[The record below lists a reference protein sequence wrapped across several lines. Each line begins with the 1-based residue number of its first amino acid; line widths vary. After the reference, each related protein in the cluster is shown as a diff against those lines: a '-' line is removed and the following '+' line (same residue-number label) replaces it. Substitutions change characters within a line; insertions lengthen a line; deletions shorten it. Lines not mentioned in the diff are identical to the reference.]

1 MNSID
6 TDVSNYSISELMA
19 ILDIDEINKDEIIEK
34 TNEFTDR
41 YKKKDPKL
49 AVFFQEIK
57 SQLVQYADGLE
68 VPKTPVTD
76 KILVE
81 GYSNMT
87 NDASYPSGDQQSLDW
102 FQNENL
108 TSSDQNQ
115 TNKITN
121 RQQTTKLFNNQYVP
135 MNREQIATT
144 DTYQLPVKQDSL
156 NPNLKNTITRFVNL
170 DSQFR
175 QYTGGI
181 DSMSTDYTLDLS
193 DTLKDAI
200 SLRLYSYQIPFN
212 WYAIDTA
219 YGNTCLWIEDGSTNV
234 VVSVTPGNYTPSQF
248 VTELTNN
255 FTVAGFYNYPSD
267 GPVLYNSTNARLTL
281 NLYGVDFSG
290 NTIDGDNVQFQIGLD
305 TKIIFYD
312 FTSTLQ
318 CNKNC
323 FSKSKHFLNNTLGWL
338 MGYRVPYI
346 YVLDGSGNTA
356 NSNLDLNGPKYL
368 ILVIDD
374 YNQNHVNNGLVSI
387 TQPSNTLKLPNYYSP
402 DLPYTCSSPAQQGN
416 NLNQLLF
423 EANTQSLFDTQTTPT
438 TNGLLIGGKYTQ
450 EYTNTQ
456 TSLPS
461 APRTLTQSQLYTINE
476 INKNKNNTTN
486 YLSKSPTSTDILAMI
501 PIKTSG
507 VSTGTMLVEFSG
519 ALQDNIRNYFGP
531 VNIDRM
537 AVQLLDD
544 KGNVVNLNGTDWCI
558 TLICECL
565 YQY

>member
-1 MNSID
+1 MTSID
-6 TDVSNYSISELMA
+6 TNVSNYTLSELMA
-19 ILDIDEINKDEIIEK
+19 ILDIDEINKDEIIKK
-34 TNEFTDR
+34 TNDMTNK
-41 YKKKDPKL
+41 YKKNDPEL

-57 SQLVQYADGLE
+57 SQLLQYNDGLE
-68 VPKTPVTD
+68 VPESEVIG
-76 KILVE
+76 KIIVE
-81 GYSNMT
+81 GYTNMS
-87 NDASYPSGDQQSLDW
+87 NDASYPSGDKQISDW
-102 FQNENL
+102 YQNENL
-108 TSSDQNQ
+108 TQSDQNQ

-121 RQQTTKLFNNQYVP
+121 RQQKIQLFGNQHAP
-135 MNREQIATT
+135 MKREQVATT

-175 QYTGGI
+175 QYSNGI
-181 DSMSTDYTLDLS
+181 DSTSTDYTLDLS

-219 YGNTCLWIEDGSTNV
+219 YGNTCLWIEDGSNNI
-234 VVSVTPGNYTPSQF
+234 VVSIAPGNYTSSQF
-248 VTELTNN
+248 VTQLTGSFNA
-255 FTVAGFYNYPSD
+255 VGFYNYPTD
-267 GPVLYNSTNARLTL
+267 GPVSYNSTNARITL
-281 NLYGVDFSG
+281 SLYNADFSG
-290 NTIDGDNVQFQIGLD
+290 NTINGNHAEFQVSNE

-323 FSKSKHFLNNTLGWL
+323 FSKTQHFLNNTLGWI

-346 YVLDGSGNTA
+346 YALDGSGNTA

-387 TQPSNTLKLPNYYSP
+387 TQLSNTLKMPTYYSP

-416 NLNQLLF
+416 NLSQILF
-423 EANTQSLFDTQTTPT
+423 EANTQSLFDTQTIPT
-438 TNGLLIGGKYTQ
+438 SNGLLIAGKYNQ
-450 EYTNTQ
+450 EYTNLQ
-456 TSLPS
+456 TSLAS

-486 YLSKSPTSTDILAMI
+486 YLSKAPTSSDILAMI

-507 VSTGTMLVEFSG
+507 VSTGTILVEFSG
-519 ALQDNIRNYFGP
+519 SLQDNIRNYFGP
-531 VNIDRM
+531 VDIDRM
-537 AVQLLDD
+537 SVKLLDD
-544 KGNVVNLNGTDWCI
+544 KGNVVNLNGTDWCV